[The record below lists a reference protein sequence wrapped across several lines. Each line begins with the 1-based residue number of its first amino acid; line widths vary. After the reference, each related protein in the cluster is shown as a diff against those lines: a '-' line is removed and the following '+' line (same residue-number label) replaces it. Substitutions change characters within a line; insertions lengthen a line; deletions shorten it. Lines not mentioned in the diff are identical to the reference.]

1 MARRKIKIDLRLNDD
16 EFERLNR
23 DVQKTGL
30 SREKYLRTLIENKQ
44 IKTKPHADL
53 VSILKELQQI
63 NNNMNRIALQ
73 ASSMNS
79 VDADAYW
86 KNVNDLKRIIG
97 KLLEVMYG

>member
-1 MARRKIKIDLRLNDD
+1 MRIRNKEVILWLSEEEYSHLRT
-16 EFERLNR
+16 
-23 DVQKTGL
+23 QISKTNL
-30 SREKYLRTLIENKQ
+30 TMQAYLRALITNMQ
-44 IKTKPHADL
+44 IKAKPHADL

-73 ASSMNS
+73 ASPMNS